1 MACYRILRDIAELTQ
16 RVNVFESE
24 LNQLAEENEALRDR
38 VGVGERE
45 QVDVTPLRSRRAAE
59 LERLRE
65 TNRRLEREVGVG
77 RGWRVGRGWCR
88 EEFGEWKGGGVGKQ
102 RKEEGEGGGG

>member
-1 MACYRILRDIAELTQ
+1 MTQ

-38 VGVGERE
+38 GGVGEGE

-77 RGWRVGRGWCR
+77 VWGGCGMGVGVVWRVGR
-88 EEFGEWKGGGVGKQ
+88 EVV
-102 RKEEGEGGGG
+102 

>member
-1 MACYRILRDIAELTQ
+1 MECYRILRDIAELTQ

-38 VGVGERE
+38 VGVGEGE

-59 LERLRE
+59 MERLRE

-77 RGWRVGRGWCR
+77 RSVGKR
-88 EEFGEWKGGGVGKQ
+88 EE
-102 RKEEGEGGGG
+102 RREGERE

>member
-1 MACYRILRDIAELTQ
+1 MECYRILRDIAELTQ

-38 VGVGERE
+38 VGVGEGE

-77 RGWRVGRGWCR
+77 RGWRVGVGVCVC
-88 EEFGEWKGGGVGKQ
+88 GEGVGWVWGWS
-102 RKEEGEGGGG
+102 GE